1 MHTLRKNHFYLK
13 YMLIL
18 TLFCFICCG
27 CAKKPPLEKT
37 AIRVNSYTLSAD
49 EFNRLFSELRMSED
63 TPQVREAFLE
73 KLINRKLI
81 LQEAQ
86 KKGLDKKEDFLK
98 SIENFWEQSLLAIV
112 IDKKVKE
119 ISGSTTVS
127 KREIQVYYNN
137 WIKDN
142 PDEQQTLDEMR
153 DTIEWQLLTNKQR
166 AALNSW
172 IETLKD
178 NADIE
183 VDKKA
188 IRIK

>member
-1 MHTLRKNHFYLK
+1 
-13 YMLIL
+13 
-18 TLFCFICCG
+18 
-27 CAKKPPLEKT
+27 
-37 AIRVNSYTLSAD
+37 
-49 EFNRLFSELRMSED
+49 MSED